1 MYANV
6 GILAADPCSQGR
18 GRRCPPTH
26 ACLPGRAVIYGA
38 TPFDRAVNSRTRD
51 GMFRRSRLIDKH
63 RPGTPGRGRAMLR
76 GRASALG
83 VNCRCGERTAS
94 RRGVGSVAGGV
105 FRCRGLTSLFS
116 QIWKYGLRWARTD
129 PCSSAAGGPL
139 PLAAAVLPTPCL
151 FSSPCRPSET
161 GDIRLL
167 HSSRDL
173 FFYSFLSR
181 LHSFATNSPL
191 ASFLFR
197 SSLFSLFPFTKAV
210 IIQLSL
216 SSGVQIPQACR
227 LCLKKSLELS
237 D

>member
-18 GRRCPPTH
+18 GRRCPPTR

-63 RPGTPGRGRAMLR
+63 RPGTPGRGSAMLR

-94 RRGVGSVAGGV
+94 RRGGRICSRWSFQVSGFNFPFLSDMEMWAPLGQNRPV
-105 FRCRGLTSLFS
+105 FLCCWR
-116 QIWKYGLRWARTD
+116 
-129 PCSSAAGGPL
+129 SAAISSCG
-139 PLAAAVLPTPCL
+139 AANSMSIQLTPPP
-151 FSSPCRPSET
+151 FRT

-167 HSSRDL
+167 HSSRNL
-173 FFYSFLSR
+173 FF
-181 LHSFATNSPL
+181 
-191 ASFLFR
+191 
-197 SSLFSLFPFTKAV
+197 
-210 IIQLSL
+210 
-216 SSGVQIPQACR
+216 
-227 LCLKKSLELS
+227 
-237 D
+237 